1 MLLAYI
7 GGNGRRRI
15 SVIPLE
21 AEGYTGSV
29 IKSASSGGKN
39 LLYVVPLQDE
49 LDMTPLPPDA
59 PEFARMPKA
68 SCKKCKTLMP
78 LQTLALHV
86 DQCDGMQNS
95 ENSEIEVKLC
105 CVGFRLLSFKNCP
118 LTIEIVFFFSLCRK
132 KIWCL

>member
-1 MLLAYI
+1 MHYTVKLFSLSVVVLLAYI

-39 LLYVVPLQDE
+39 LQYVVPLQDE

-68 SCKKCKTLMP
+68 TCKKCKTLMP

-86 DQCDGMQNS
+86 DQCDSMQNS
-95 ENSEIEVKLC
+95 ENSEIKVKLC
-105 CVGFRLLSFKNCP
+105 CVGFRLLSLRTVC
-118 LTIEIVFFFSLCRK
+118 
-132 KIWCL
+132 

>member
-59 PEFARMPKA
+59 PEYA
-68 SCKKCKTLMP
+68 
-78 LQTLALHV
+78 
-86 DQCDGMQNS
+86 
-95 ENSEIEVKLC
+95 
-105 CVGFRLLSFKNCP
+105 
-118 LTIEIVFFFSLCRK
+118 
-132 KIWCL
+132 